1 MKTFILFVFGVFDGM
16 DDIEYFCMEVLG
28 QSEAIKEVRYVIESN
43 NNIIVIFSS
52 DWVETDLSEELY
64 TYCINDNIKF
74 YFLLDIDGIVTSHLP
89 EQVNDFIFKPKNI
102 PSNTVMKVEYK
113 KKNKDRL
120 SLDDVLDKLN
130 QSGIDSLTT
139 EEKNFLDN
147 FEN

>member
-1 MKTFILFVFGVFDGM
+1 MKTFILFVFGVFEDM
-16 DDIEYFCMEVLG
+16 EDIEYFCMEILG

-43 NNIIVIFSS
+43 NNIIVIFNS

-64 TYCINDNIKF
+64 TSCINENVKF

-89 EQVNDFIFKPKNI
+89 EQVNNFIFKPKNI
-102 PSNTVMKVEYK
+102 PPNTIMKVEYK
-113 KKNKDRL
+113 KKNKESL
-120 SLDDVLDKLN
+120 ELDDVLDKLN
-130 QSGIDSLTT
+130 KSGMDSLTE

>member
-1 MKTFILFVFGVFDGM
+1 MKTFILFVFGVFDDM
-16 DDIEYFCMEVLG
+16 EDIEYFCMEVLG

-43 NNIIVIFSS
+43 NNIIVIFNS

-64 TYCINDNIKF
+64 TSCINENVKF

-89 EQVNDFIFKPKNI
+89 EQVNNFIFKPKNI
-102 PSNTVMKVEYK
+102 PPNTIMKVEYK
-113 KKNKDRL
+113 KKPKEGMD
-120 SLDDVLDKLN
+120 LDEVLDKLN
-130 QSGIDSLTT
+130 QTGIESLTE